1 MSIALKLFQT
11 EYRSKTRHEQHF
23 CLDWWQC
30 STSGSHIWPTLN
42 LPPWNW
48 LHPAPVNAAQ
58 ERKKTLSL
66 SLFLSLSHTHRS
78 YAIKEG
84 VSRLKANALAGSS
97 CQCASCQGE
106 HRCDQAPSVKTR
118 DNRPPRLIWEKYCE
132 TGCYGSLKYIKK
144 INRTESVRD
153 VQFPTKQQ
161 NKTKTKT
168 KKTKTWMSS
177 DSCCCCF

>member
-1 MSIALKLFQT
+1 MNSTFVWT
-11 EYRSKTRHEQHF
+11 GGSVQH
-23 CLDWWQC
+23 LDRTFDQLWIYPPETD
-30 STSGSHIWPTLN
+30 STQ
-42 LPPWNW
+42 PPSTQ
-48 LHPAPVNAAQ
+48 HRR
-58 ERKKTLSL
+58 EKKTLSLSL

-153 VQFPTKQQ
+153 VQFPTKQK